1 MTARAHTVAT
11 LPAVVLMAG
20 LALSPDTQAQSGSQC
35 VALNAH
41 RVESLSARNVSPKD
55 ALGMVLAGTRW
66 KLEIDPTITEPVT
79 FRSVSGPADLIIERL
94 ADQFDTD
101 GTLVLMQDRGSC
113 TLRLRRPA
121 PPAPVAAVPVPT
133 PAPVAVPVAPTGKA
147 APAPGPA
154 TETVAAVERGPTR
167 LPATLKKGQRL
178 SEALEGYIVER
189 GWSMRWLID
198 EDYVLDADV
207 PVPAMDVID
216 GVTWVVEAYQA
227 QGGLRGAAPRFAR
240 GNKVVV
246 IEPMTVREVK

>member
-1 MTARAHTVAT
+1 MTARCPSAAWLAVAGM
-11 LPAVVLMAG
+11 MAG
-20 LALSPDTQAQSGSQC
+20 VCAAPSALAQASTQC

-55 ALGMVLAGTRW
+55 ALSMVLAGTQW

-79 FRSVSGPADLIIERL
+79 FRGVSGPADLIIERL
-94 ADQFDTD
+94 TDQFDTT
-101 GTLVLMQDRGSC
+101 GTLVLMQDRAAC

-121 PPAPVAAVPVPT
+121 PPPPPV
-133 PAPVAVPVAPTGKA
+133 PVAVPT
-147 APAPGPA
+147 PGPS
-154 TETVAAVERGPTR
+154 T
-167 LPATLKKGQRL
+167 PATQTPSPANEPVVPVDVRPAHRSATLSKGKRL
-178 SEALEGYIVER
+178 SEALEAYIVER
-189 GWSMRWLID
+189 GWTMRWLID

-207 PVPAMDVID
+207 PVPALDVID